1 MPSTPRNS
9 LLVYLNNSVFTT
21 LYRATRRNY
30 LVWHWIAMHYHPI
43 LSKLARF
50 NTCSICDWASYK
62 IPAYQKCLQETKATV
77 NYWDF
82 EPTQYPE
89 TNKADYIKKYS
100 FADRC
105 KNGKIPT
112 TMTTIDESSGST
124 GKPYNWI
131 RTIDELRDVHTISS
145 NYIRMEIPDKKLIT
159 LNAFSM
165 GSWAT
170 GINMTL
176 GLLPVSIVKSI
187 GPDIDKI
194 IDTLETFGSTTDS
207 GFSYIIC
214 GYPPFIKHL
223 CEEMKKREFDFDSY
237 RLYAIVGGEGM
248 TEAMRDYLEKYFLK
262 VRSGYGAT
270 DIQLG
275 IGGETDFTIWAR
287 KQLISNSKLR
297 TLLLGDDENRIPM
310 LFHYNPLDHF
320 IEINAKSEVVI
331 SINSFKVLSPRL
343 RYNIEDEGR
352 IFEYKEFLQLLIL
365 AGYTKEEIAEVS
377 KTNPIKMPILMIFGR
392 KDGTISYM
400 GANIYPQDVEQ
411 GIYQSQYAD
420 QIENFILSLEQ
431 NSKLESKTTI
441 NIELKEGILVQRYP
455 SVFATIP
462 EPDQQ
467 KSGLIIE
474 MEADIADNVRSFMA
488 QVNKDFRE
496 SLRED
501 PTAGQIDIRF
511 YEYNSG
517 IFANKNTK
525 QIKNKYLLKPYN
537 NN

>member
-9 LLVYLNNSVFTT
+9 LLVFLNNSLFTA
-21 LYRATRRNY
+21 LYRATRRHY
-30 LVWHWIAMHYHPI
+30 TIWHWIARHYHPL
-43 LSKLARF
+43 LSKVARF
-50 NTCSICDWASYK
+50 NTCSMCDWASYK
-62 IPAYQKCLQETKATV
+62 VPAYAQYLKATKATI

-82 EPTQYPE
+82 EPSQYPE
-89 TNKADYIKKYS
+89 TNKTDYIKKYS

-105 KNGKIPT
+105 KFGKIPT

-145 NYIRMEIPDKKLIT
+145 NYIRMEILDKKLIT

-207 GFSYIIC
+207 GFSYVIC

-223 CEEMKKREFDFDSY
+223 CEEMKKREFNFGAY
-237 RLYAIVGGEGM
+237 RLYAIVGGESM

-275 IGGETDFTIWAR
+275 IGGETDFTIWSR
-287 KQLISNSKLR
+287 KQLINNSKLR
-297 TLLLGDDENRIPM
+297 NLILGDHENRIPM

-320 IEINAKSEVVI
+320 IEINAKSEVII

-343 RYNIEDEGR
+343 RYNIEDEGK
-352 IFEYKEFLQLLIL
+352 IFEYKEFVQLLIL
-365 AGYTKEEIAEVS
+365 AGYSKEEIKEVS
-377 KTNPIKMPILMIFGR
+377 KSNPVKMPILLIFGR

-411 GIYQSQYAD
+411 GIYQSQFAD
-420 QIENFILSLEQ
+420 KIENFILSLEQ
-431 NSKLESKTTI
+431 NDKLESKTTI

-455 SVFATIP
+455 NVFANLP
-462 EPDQQ
+462 ESQNQ
-467 KSGLIIE
+467 TSSLIIE
-474 MEADIADNVRSFMA
+474 MESDIANNVRNFMA

-501 PTAGQIDIRF
+501 PAAGQIDIRF

-517 IFANKNTK
+517 IFANKNAK
-525 QIKNKYLLKPYN
+525 QIKNKYILK
-537 NN
+537 

>member
-9 LLVYLNNSVFTT
+9 LLVYLNNSLFTG
-21 LYRATRRNY
+21 LYRYTRRHY
-30 LVWHWIAMHYHPI
+30 RVWYWIARHYHPV
-43 LSKLARF
+43 LTKVAMF
-50 NTCSICDWASYK
+50 NTCSMCDWASYK
-62 IPAYQKCLQETKATV
+62 VPAYKEYLTKTESV
-77 NYWDF
+77 INYWDF
-82 EPTQYPE
+82 ETAQYPE
-89 TNKADYIKKYS
+89 TNKADYIKQYS

-194 IDTLETFGSTTDS
+194 IDTLETFGSTESS

-223 CEEMKKREFDFDSY
+223 CEEMKKRGLDFEAY
-237 RLYAIVGGEGM
+237 RLFAIVGGESM
-248 TEAMRDYLEKYFLK
+248 TEAMRDYLEQYFIK

-275 IGGETDFTIWAR
+275 VGGETDFTIWSR
-287 KQLISNSKLR
+287 KQLIENQELR
-297 TLLLGDDENRIPM
+297 RIVLGESENRIPM
-310 LFHYNPLDHF
+310 LFHYNPMDHF
-320 IEINAKSEVVI
+320 IEINEKREVI
-331 SINSFKVLSPRL
+331 ITINSFKVLSPRL
-343 RYNIEDEGR
+343 RYNIEDEGMV
-352 IFEYKEFLQLLIL
+352 FEYNQFVQYLLA
-365 AGYTKEEIAEVS
+365 AGYSQAQIKDIS
-377 KTNPIKMPILMIFGR
+377 KSNPVKMPILLIFGR

-420 QIENFILSLEQ
+420 KIENFILSLEQ
-431 NSKLESKTTI
+431 NKNLESKTTI
-441 NIELKEGILVQRYP
+441 NIELKEGVLIQRYP
-455 SVFATIP
+455 TVFANIP
-462 EPDQQ
+462 EADKQQ
-467 KSGLIIE
+467 SSFILE
-474 MEADIADNVRSFMA
+474 MEKDIADNVRSFMA

-496 SLRED
+496 SLKEE
-501 PTAGQIDIRF
+501 PEAGKIDIRF
-511 YEYNSG
+511 YEYDSG
-517 IFANKNTK
+517 IFANKNSK
-525 QIKNKYLLKPYN
+525 QIKNKYILK
-537 NN
+537 